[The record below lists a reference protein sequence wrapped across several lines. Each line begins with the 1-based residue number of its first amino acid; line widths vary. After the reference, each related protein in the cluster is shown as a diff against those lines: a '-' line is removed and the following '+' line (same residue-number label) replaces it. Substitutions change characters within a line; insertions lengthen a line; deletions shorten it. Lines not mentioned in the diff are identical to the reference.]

1 MPDPRITKTA
11 PDMTKLDAALL
22 AWGRPDFKDI
32 LRDELLAQDAL
43 ARPLQMGLTYG
54 SVALLDDVKLGILA
68 LEEGA
73 GGPRIR
79 AAVHYSSITTGCNCS
94 DDPNPLSPMSEY
106 VELLIDIDR
115 ATAEAKVGLAPD

>member
-1 MPDPRITKTA
+1 
-11 PDMTKLDAALL
+11 MTKLEAVLQ

-32 LRDELLAQDAL
+32 LRDDLLSQDAL

-54 SVALLDDVKLGILA
+54 SVALLDEVKLGVLA
-68 LEEGA
+68 LDEGE
-73 GGPRIR
+73 GGLRIR

-94 DDPNPLSPMSEY
+94 DDPNPLSTMPEY

-115 ATAEAKVGLAPD
+115 ATAEARVGLAPD